1 VSDLPPP
8 PPPTSSASSGGTPT
22 GSGSELPPPRPEWR
36 PAPGDPA
43 VPFASRTPRPPRVG
57 ELTATW
63 RIALIVTW
71 ILVFLAYMGV
81 WKASEEIGIGTWWLG
96 PRSDPQPLLVRLVPF
111 FVTAFFGILAS
122 YNLRRLPWI
131 GVAGAVVLAAIAVPD
146 VSRQAGLALVEFV
159 LAGAV
164 LVVSLAALTGRYRAA
179 PADPSDPAG
188 RSDTADR
195 SGPSDR

>member
-1 VSDLPPP
+1 M
-8 PPPTSSASSGGTPT
+8 
-22 GSGSELPPPRPEWR
+22 
-36 PAPGDPA
+36 
-43 VPFASRTPRPPRVG
+43 PFASRSPRPPRAG

-81 WKASEEIGIGTWWLG
+81 WKASEEVGIGTWWLG
-96 PRSDPQPLLVRLVPF
+96 PRSSPQPLLVRLVPF

-131 GVAGAVVLAAIAVPD
+131 GVIGALSLAAIAIPD
-146 VSRQAGLALVEFV
+146 LSRQAGLALVEFV

-164 LVVSLAALTGRYRAA
+164 LVVSLAALTGTHRVVSNA
-179 PADPSDPAG
+179 PSG
-188 RSDTADR
+188 SSESCVRSDR
-195 SGPSDR
+195 

>member
-1 VSDLPPP
+1 
-8 PPPTSSASSGGTPT
+8 
-22 GSGSELPPPRPEWR
+22 
-36 PAPGDPA
+36 
-43 VPFASRTPRPPRVG
+43 
-57 ELTATW
+57 
-63 RIALIVTW
+63 
-71 ILVFLAYMGV
+71 MGV
-81 WKASEEIGIGTWWLG
+81 WKVSEEIGIGTWWLG
-96 PRSDPQPLLVRLVPF
+96 SRSDPQPLVVRLVPF

-164 LVVSLAALTGRYRAA
+164 LVVCLAALTGRYRAA

-188 RSDTADR
+188 RSDPADRLDR